1 MGWVDCCSQ
10 LAQISSSSSPP
21 TIFCTVKSPLV
32 MVPVLSMTTALI
44 LLMASMDWPP
54 LNRMPRL
61 LPAPIPAKK
70 ASGTLRTSAQ
80 GQLMTRKVRA
90 VYTHLPQSPVTREG
104 TIAVSTAAPTTMGV

>member
-1 MGWVDCCSQ
+1 
-10 LAQISSSSSPP
+10 
-21 TIFCTVKSPLV
+21 

-54 LNRMPRL
+54 LKRIPRL

-104 TIAVSTAAPTTMGV
+104 MIAVSTAAPTTMGV